1 MVMISNTSD
10 IRCTPEQ
17 AFDYL
22 VDLRNELDWHPR
34 VEAVDKV
41 TDGPIA
47 VGTTF
52 REKWKGSPWIDVEC
66 VEYDRPRQWAY
77 HNGGPIEVTYT
88 ARFEATPTGTRLYAD
103 FDATPHGWIRL
114 LFPLFLRRL
123 RTDERAAMDHIRTAV
138 EAQVNG

>member
-1 MVMISNTSD
+1 MISNTSD

-22 VDLRNELDWHPR
+22 IDLHNELEWNPR
-34 VEAVDKV
+34 VEAVEKV

-52 REKWKGSPWIDVEC
+52 REKWKNSPWIDVEC
-66 VEYDRPRQWAY
+66 VEYDRPRRWAY

-88 ARFEATPTGTRLYAD
+88 ARFEPTPTGTRLHAD
-103 FDATPHGWIRL
+103 FDAAPHGWIRL
-114 LFPLFLRRL
+114 LFPLFLRQFRKE
-123 RTDERAAMDHIRTAV
+123 ERANMDRIRAAV
-138 EAQVNG
+138 ESRVNG